1 MVETILITLLIVA
14 ISLVLLGVKV
24 FFTKGGKFPNGHVSG
39 NKALRQKGIGCAQ
52 SQDREAQ
59 KKPRFS
65 INELEKALKNERK
78 AEAGELCVSSIS
90 VDCATTLKRMRP
102 APQGR
107 GYRIRKRSNHVT
119 LFVDTLSKNDSQN

>member
-1 MVETILITLLIVA
+1 MTYLNSYLIKPIFALTKLIEMVETILITLLIVA

-65 INELEKALKNERK
+65 INELEKAL
-78 AEAGELCVSSIS
+78 
-90 VDCATTLKRMRP
+90 
-102 APQGR
+102 
-107 GYRIRKRSNHVT
+107 
-119 LFVDTLSKNDSQN
+119 NDSMN